1 MTHGARAWSA
11 AAVLWALLIVVFGA
25 LPTQEMV
32 SGVTP
37 EREAASTL
45 LGHFVEYLVLA
56 ALMAAALGRRYSA
69 SRRAAL
75 VMVMAVGLGVAIEV
89 AQGFLP
95 YRDCQ
100 LLDALVNAG
109 GAFCGL
115 VVFSASERLR
125 ARG

>member
-25 LPTQEMV
+25 LPTQQLV
-32 SGVTP
+32 SEVAP

-56 ALMAAALGRRYSA
+56 ALLTAALRRRCGVA
-69 SRRAAL
+69 RRAAL
-75 VMVMAVGLGVAIEV
+75 VMVLAVGLGVAIEV
-89 AQGFLP
+89 AQAFLP

-100 LLDALVNAG
+100 LLDVLVNAG

-115 VVFSASERLR
+115 AVVSAIERLR

>member
-25 LPTQEMV
+25 LPTQQMV
-32 SGVTP
+32 SEVAP
-37 EREAASTL
+37 EREAASTV

-100 LLDALVNAG
+100 LLDVLVNVG
-109 GAFCGL
+109 GAFFGL

>member
-1 MTHGARAWSA
+1 MTHAGRAWSA

-25 LPTQEMV
+25 LPTQQLV
-32 SGVTP
+32 SEVAP

-56 ALMAAALGRRYSA
+56 ALLAAAFGRRYSVA
-69 SRRAAL
+69 RRAGLVIAL
-75 VMVMAVGLGVAIEV
+75 AVGLGVAIEV
-89 AQGFLP
+89 AQAFLP

-100 LLDALVNAG
+100 LLDVLVNAA
-109 GAFCGL
+109 GAFFGL
-115 VVFSASERLR
+115 VVVSAIERLR